1 MGAPTISALPQPLL
15 AQGALPPGSPQAQCF
30 DLLSVRPPGMLAD
43 AGRQIVTNPW
53 QSKLASLA
61 HVLRV
66 TGVHTV
72 CRREVVAA
80 RRELGINLWIEP
92 PNARASP
99 CHLACAWCR
108 LVPSMR
114 TGLLGAPAGS

>member
-30 DLLSVRPPGMLAD
+30 DLLSVRPPDTLAD
-43 AGRQIVTNPW
+43 AGRQTETNHW

-108 LVPSMR
+108 LVPPML

>member
-15 AQGALPPGSPQAQCF
+15 AQGAY
-30 DLLSVRPPGMLAD
+30 
-43 AGRQIVTNPW
+43 
-53 QSKLASLA
+53 
-61 HVLRV
+61 VLRV

-72 CRREVVAA
+72 CRREVVGA

-108 LVPSMR
+108 LVPPML